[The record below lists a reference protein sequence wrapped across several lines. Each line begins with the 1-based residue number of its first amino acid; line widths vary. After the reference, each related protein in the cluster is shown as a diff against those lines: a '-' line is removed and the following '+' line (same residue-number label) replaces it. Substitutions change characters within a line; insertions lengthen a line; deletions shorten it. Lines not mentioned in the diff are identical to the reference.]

1 MIEVLFFYLLS
12 SKIVEVALFM
22 GENWIVTKNEV
33 RVLYWLMFELGNRIL
48 ICHQGMFRKSLFL
61 HK

>member
-1 MIEVLFFYLLS
+1 
-12 SKIVEVALFM
+12 M